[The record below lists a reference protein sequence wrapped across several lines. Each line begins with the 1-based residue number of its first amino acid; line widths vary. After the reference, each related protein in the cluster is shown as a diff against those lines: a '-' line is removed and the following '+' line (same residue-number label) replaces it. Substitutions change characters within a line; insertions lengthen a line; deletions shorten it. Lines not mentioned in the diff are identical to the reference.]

1 MQFDQ
6 LKRRDFITLLSGA
19 VAWPLTARAQQTA
32 MPVIGFLSSASGNAN
47 LQLVAAFH
55 EGLNEAGY
63 REGRNVTV
71 EYRWAEGRYA
81 ELPQL
86 AADLVRR
93 NVAVLY
99 AFDNTA
105 TAQAAKA
112 STSTIPVVF
121 SIGADPVKFGLVASL
136 NHPGGNVTGVV
147 SLTVG
152 LGVKRLQILRE
163 LAPKSIALLVNP
175 KNPNA
180 KFETGEV
187 QEAATNVGQTVIIV
201 NASNESDIDA
211 AFALIAQ
218 QQIGA
223 VLIESE
229 PFFSSRA
236 NQIASLAV
244 SYALPAID
252 AYREFPLAGGLMS
265 YGASLAEARRQSGI
279 YVGRI
284 LKGEKAA
291 DLPVMQSTKIEL
303 VINLKAA
310 NALGLSLPTA
320 LLVRADEVIE

>member
-1 MQFDQ
+1 
-6 LKRRDFITLLSGA
+6 
-19 VAWPLTARAQQTA
+19 

-47 LQLVAAFH
+47 PQLVAAFH

-180 KFETGEV
+180 KFETKEV
-187 QEAATNVGQTVIIV
+187 QEAAKNVGQTIIIV
-201 NASNESDIDA
+201 NASSESEIDA
-211 AFALIAQ
+211 AFASIGQ

-236 NQIASLAV
+236 KQIASLAV
-244 SYALPAID
+244 RYALPAID

-265 YGASLAEARRQSGI
+265 YGASLAEARRQAGHICWTHSQRRESCRSACGAI
-279 YVGRI
+279 HENRACYQFEGGQGARPLIANRSAGPRRRGDRVIPASACAYCCICSR
-284 LKGEKAA
+284 
-291 DLPVMQSTKIEL
+291 PVM
-303 VINLKAA
+303 
-310 NALGLSLPTA
+310 ALNVSS
-320 LLVRADEVIE
+320 